1 METFAEGLATRVP
14 FALPMDVLSG
24 DGGLADFVLVEDDD
38 LEDAIRRLLA
48 EEHVLVE
55 AAGAASLA
63 GLDAYADAV
72 EGSTIVCQ
80 LSGRNVSAAD
90 LGGLVDGL

>member
-1 METFAEGLATRVP
+1 METAAEGLATRVP
-14 FALPMDVLSG
+14 FALSMSVLAG
-24 DGGLADFVLVEDDD
+24 DGGLADFVLVEDAD
-38 LEDAIRRLLA
+38 LEAAMGRLLA

-63 GLDAYADAV
+63 GLEAYGDAV
-72 EGSTIVCQ
+72 EGSTVVLQ

-90 LGGLVDGL
+90 LRELVGGI